1 MSSNPTVGSYF
12 AKCVIFP
19 LILKCRWKIT
29 GHLLAPTRFSQNS
42 NVISAHFKAKQ
53 QGWSEVILKG
63 NIQQSPN
70 PLQNWTRNISPKSA
84 LKRKKDHCILITKY
98 STHMHFFFKLLRIF
112 FRNPLK
118 NKTLDISQNPARKKL
133 TIPQSPNPPQNWTRN
148 ISPEPAP
155 KRKDHCILMAKY
167 ASHIQEN

>member
-1 MSSNPTVGSYF
+1 MQSCKICQEIPRNSHSKLDQMSSNPTVGSCF
-12 AKCVIFP
+12 AKCVIFR

-84 LKRKKDHCILITKY
+84 LKRKRDHCILI
-98 STHMHFFFKLLRIF
+98 KLDM
-112 FRNPLK
+112 PLSYAGRLK
-118 NKTLDISQNPARKKL
+118 PFLKIVSNLFSKPSKKVKL
-133 TIPQSPNPPQNWTRN
+133 
-148 ISPEPAP
+148 
-155 KRKDHCILMAKY
+155 
-167 ASHIQEN
+167 